1 MLLTYTRDPATN
13 TWQNN
18 TAVPGQT
25 ISDHALWLDLW
36 QPTID
41 EDRFLESILKIEV
54 PTREDMREIEPS
66 SRLYTENGV
75 CVMTTSLLVGVDTP
89 TPGVTPIT
97 FILAPNRFCTIRYN
111 EPSSINLFAGRLLRQ
126 PNNLLL
132 AEDLFLTLL
141 DVVVDR
147 LADVLENHGH
157 ALDTLCNDVFAA
169 NTDPT
174 QRQSASAKARDLQQ
188 VLRKLGSIGNVVSMA
203 RESLVSIGRLLSF
216 VGPAGDAWLKA
227 ESQAHI
233 KTLIRDVRFLG
244 EYGDAINTKI
254 NFLLDATLG
263 LIDIQ
268 QTQSVKI
275 LSIASV
281 VFLPPTL
288 IASIFGM
295 NFQHI
300 PGLDHPLG
308 FAMAMIAIVLAGIM
322 PYLYFYRQG
331 L

>member
-1 MLLTYTRDPATN
+1 MLLTYTRNPENN
-13 TWQNN
+13 TWQNS

-25 ISDHALWLDLW
+25 ISDHTLWLDLW
-36 QPTID
+36 QPTLE

-66 SRLYTENGV
+66 ARLYTENGV

-111 EPSSINLFAGRLLRQ
+111 EPSSINLFASRLLRQ
-126 PNNLLL
+126 PNQLAL
-132 AEDLFLTLL
+132 AEDLFFTLL

-157 ALDTLCNDVFAA
+157 ALDTLCNDVFA
-169 NTDPT
+169 NGEELGG
-174 QRQSASAKARDLQQ
+174 QSPRAKTRDLQQ
-188 VLRKLGSIGNVVSMA
+188 VLRKLGGIGNVVSMA
-203 RESLVSIGRLLSF
+203 RESLVSMGRLLSF
-216 VGPAGDAWLKA
+216 VGPAADAWLKP

-244 EYGDAINTKI
+244 EYADSINAKN

-268 QTQSVKI
+268 QTKTVKI

-295 NFQHI
+295 NFEHI
-300 PGLDHPLG
+300 PGLGDHNG
-308 FAMAMIAIVLAGIM
+308 FIWAMIGIVLAGLL
-322 PYLYFYRQG
+322 PYLYFYRRG
-331 L
+331 V